1 MNDPQKFFIFNSFF
15 QKLDLVASGA
25 ADLTVKFW
33 NLSQG
38 KLIKTIDQFSHWII
52 HLVIQD
58 DTQNKIQRFQNK
70 SILITMT
77 KDNLR

>member
-1 MNDPQKFFIFNSFF
+1 MKISFIIFFSTF
-15 QKLDLVASGA
+15 QKLDLVVSGA

-33 NLSQG
+33 NLSTG

-58 DTQNKIQRFQNK
+58 DTQHKIQRFQNK